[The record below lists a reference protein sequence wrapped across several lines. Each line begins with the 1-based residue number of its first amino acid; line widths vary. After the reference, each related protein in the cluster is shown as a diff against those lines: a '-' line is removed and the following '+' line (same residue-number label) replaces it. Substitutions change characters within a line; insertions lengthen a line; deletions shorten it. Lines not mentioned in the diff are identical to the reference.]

1 MCDSRG
7 GGMTRAETARKL
19 YFIRSGL
26 YHAAGGFD
34 HAVSANDESPVDVR
48 QFLYRFVHEGIENV
62 PVFLGVSVERVED
75 ERLYPFFYGFVI
87 PQNEQGSDGFALSAC
102 RS

>member
-34 HAVSANDESPVDVR
+34 YAVSANDESPVDVR
-48 QFLYRFVHEGIENV
+48 QLLYRFVHKWVENV
-62 PVFLGVSVERVED
+62 SILLVVSVERVEN
-75 ERLYPFFYGFVI
+75 EWLYPFFYGFVV
-87 PQNEQGSDGFALSAC
+87 PQDE
-102 RS
+102 